1 MEVNG
6 QVTTPERGTPFNQ
19 IILPILAG
27 VSEIQ
32 VRFIRR
38 ADRLLG
44 CVLSAASILAVAA
57 ILLLAWLGEE
67 KTAWNLGQAV
77 EEPVHN
83 PGDSAAA

>member
-1 MEVNG
+1 VEVNG

-32 VRFIRR
+32 VRFIRTP
-38 ADRLLG
+38 DRLLG
-44 CVLSAASILAVAA
+44 CVLSAPSILAVVA
-57 ILLLAWLGEE
+57 ILLIAWLGEK
-67 KTAWNLGQAV
+67 KTAWNLSQAV
-77 EEPVHN
+77 DEPVHN